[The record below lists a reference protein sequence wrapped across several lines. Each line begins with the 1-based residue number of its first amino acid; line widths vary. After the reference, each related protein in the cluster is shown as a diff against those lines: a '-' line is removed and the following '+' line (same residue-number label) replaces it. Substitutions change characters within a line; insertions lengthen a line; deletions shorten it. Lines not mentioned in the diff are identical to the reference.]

1 MCKDD
6 ADFLPHLAPA
16 VFDGGETCAEISDYV
31 LASIP
36 DLLSWNDTTCSDLA
50 AGLALD
56 DDIVYRYMIQMG
68 GECCGGRDK
77 VRCLD
82 SSTMCSSDADFQP
95 DLAPAVFGGETTCGF
110 VSSYLMTFFPGKL
123 NWGEI
128 TCADIEGL
136 GSLRLAF
143 LGFGEQCCGGRHL
156 MRCADESSM
165 CRFVQGAVDAD
176 LMPNAAFGSQSAEGE
191 PLKCSLGELWLLSSL
206 GKIKWSDVT
215 SEMVA
220 NATTVPEY
228 SDFSGASGAVPMAAA
243 LATHGPCCCGVA
255 GVCHTPA
262 QPPGL
267 CPHHRRQPS
276 DLAWSTCQIEAKA
289 GTRMSANSTT
299 ALNNCLQNFNITPAS
314 IPSSIS
320 QI

>member
-16 VFDGGETCAEISDYV
+16 VFEGGETCAEISDYI

-56 DDIVYRYMIQMG
+56 DDIGYMIRMG

-95 DLAPAVFGGETTCGF
+95 DLAPAVFGGETTCGL
-110 VSSYLMTFFPGKL
+110 VSSYLMTSFPGKL

-136 GSLRLAF
+136 DSSLFIAF

-165 CRFVQGAVDAD
+165 CRFVEGAVDAD
-176 LMPNAAFGSQSAEGE
+176 LMPNAAFGSQIEGE

-206 GKIKWSDVT
+206 GKTKWSDVT

-220 NATTVPEY
+220 NATY
-228 SDFSGASGAVPMAAA
+228 SGDSGAVPMAAA

-255 GVCHTPA
+255 GVCPTPA
-262 QPPGL
+262 PPPGV
-267 CPHHRRQPS
+267 CRH
-276 DLAWSTCQIEAKA
+276 
-289 GTRMSANSTT
+289 
-299 ALNNCLQNFNITPAS
+299 
-314 IPSSIS
+314 
-320 QI
+320 